1 MKNIKF
7 LLTIPS
13 FFVLIACP
21 SHHFFEYKYIGNS
34 MNSKFSIDNKILNI
48 GFLNQ
53 FIEEKE
59 KGLVVIANKKIEND
73 ILEINSSKFGVINK
87 TLPINGLYQYNKD
100 SIVVFVNKFKSKNE
114 SKILEDLKNDTIIVK
129 FKSGENY
136 YFVKE

>member
-7 LLTIPS
+7 LLIIPS

-34 MNSKFSIDNKILNI
+34 TNSKVSIDNKILKI

-53 FIEEKE
+53 FIKEKE
-59 KGLVVIANKKIEND
+59 KGLVIIANKKFEDD
-73 ILEINSSKFGVINK
+73 ILEINSSKFGEINK
-87 TLPINGLYQYNKD
+87 TEPINGLYQYNKD
-100 SIVVFVNKFKSKNE
+100 SIVVFVNKLKPKNE
-114 SKILEDLKNDTIIVK
+114 SKILKELKNDTIIVK
-129 FKSGENY
+129 FKSGQNY

>member
-1 MKNIKF
+1 
-7 LLTIPS
+7 
-13 FFVLIACP
+13 
-21 SHHFFEYKYIGNS
+21 
-34 MNSKFSIDNKILNI
+34 MNSKISIDNKILNI